1 MRVRVLDQA
10 TDVGV
15 FLRFGRHHQVPERNA
30 SRQCIGHEM
39 RAVEQ
44 HHAVGA
50 TMCGGTVL
58 RHDTVLPTRDPLH
71 G

>member
-1 MRVRVLDQA
+1 MCVGVRDQPL
-10 TDVGV
+10 DVGV
-15 FLRFGRHHQVPERNA
+15 VLNFSRHHQMLERDA
-30 SRQCIGHEM
+30 SRQRIADEM

-44 HHAVGA
+44 HHTVGVAVG
-50 TMCGGTVL
+50 GGAVL